1 MKKYWIAGTFFI
13 GLFSNGWSQTAG
25 ASIIEIE
32 AKGTVTFAPDSF
44 VVLYRLDRS
53 NINLENKEIV
63 TEAPVE
69 VQEVEYRDVDIATD
83 MVVEEAI
90 SPPPP
95 PPTQEEMVDLRKR
108 REEESRR
115 SRLMRDSIL
124 AIKEKRFVEFT
135 KKVTK
140 MGLNI
145 PKEAPGNTEIV
156 GYLEYNYN
164 EYRRDEFVQVVSLE
178 QYKNIDSLSQLY
190 GRVLKPELLDIRMKN
205 HDAIKKRAYQKAIEN
220 GKREA
225 EILTSA
231 MNLKLG
237 KIVEIST
244 ESIGLE
250 EILPIVLKKELSREF
265 RKRESLQPELY
276 QLMHEFQI
284 ETSSER
290 KQGFNTKMIEWTWT
304 EKVHIRYQTTQ

>member
-1 MKKYWIAGTFFI
+1 MKQYWIAGAFII

-25 ASIIEIE
+25 SSSIIEIE
-32 AKGTVTFAPDSF
+32 AKGTVTFSPDSF

-53 NINLENKEIV
+53 NINLKNKEVV

-69 VQEVEYRDVDIATD
+69 VQEVEYRDVDIASD

-90 SPPPP
+90 SPP

-115 SRLMRDSIL
+115 SRLLRDSIL
-124 AIKEKRFVEFT
+124 AIKAKRLVEFT
-135 KKVTK
+135 NKVTK
-140 MGLNI
+140 LGLKV
-145 PKEAPGNTEIV
+145 PKEAPGKAEEVV

-164 EYRRDEFVQVVSLE
+164 EYRREEFIQVVSLE
-178 QYKNIDSLSQLY
+178 QYRKVDSLSQLY
-190 GRVLKPELLDIRMKN
+190 GGVLKSELLDIRMKN

-220 GKREA
+220 GKKEA

-250 EILPIVLKKELSREF
+250 EILPVVLKKELSREF
-265 RKRESLQPELY
+265 RKRESLQPGLY
-276 QLMHEFQI
+276 QLMHEFNI
-284 ETSSER
+284 EAPSER
-290 KQGFNTKMIEWTWT
+290 NQGLVTKMIEWTWT
-304 EKVHIRYQTTQ
+304 EKVHIRYQTIQ

>member
-1 MKKYWIAGTFFI
+1 MKKYWIAGAFFF
-13 GLFSNGWSQTAG
+13 GLFSKGWSQTAG
-25 ASIIEIE
+25 SSIIEIE
-32 AKGTVTFAPDSF
+32 AKGTVTFSPDSF
-44 VVLYRLDRS
+44 VVLYRFDRS

-63 TEAPVE
+63 SEAPIE
-69 VQEVEYRDVDIATD
+69 IQEVEYRDVEIASD
-83 MVVEEAI
+83 MVVEA
-90 SPPPP
+90 PPP
-95 PPTQEEMVDLRKR
+95 PPTEEEMVDLRKR

-124 AIKEKRFVEFT
+124 AIKAMRLVEFSNKLT
-135 KKVTK
+135 KL
-140 MGLNI
+140 GLGI
-145 PKEAPGNTEIV
+145 PKENPEKV
-156 GYLEYNYN
+156 KELGYQDYNYN

-178 QYKNIDSLSQLY
+178 QYRKVDSLSQMY
-190 GRVLKPELLDIRMKN
+190 GGVLKPELLDIRMKN
-205 HDAIKKRAYQKAIEN
+205 HDAIKKRAYQKAIQN
-220 GKREA
+220 GKKEA

-276 QLMHEFQI
+276 QLMQEFQI

-290 KQGFNTKMIEWTWT
+290 KPGFNTKIIEWTWT

>member
-1 MKKYWIAGTFFI
+1 MKKYWIAGAFFI

-25 ASIIEIE
+25 STSIIEIE
-32 AKGTVTFAPDSF
+32 AKGTVTFSPDSF

-63 TEAPVE
+63 TEATVE
-69 VQEVEYRDVDIATD
+69 VQEVEYRDVDIASD
-83 MVVEEAI
+83 MVVEA
-90 SPPPP
+90 PPP
-95 PPTQEEMVDLRKR
+95 PPTQEEMVDHRKR

-115 SRLMRDSIL
+115 SRLIRDSIL
-124 AIKEKRFVEFT
+124 AVKEKRFVEFT

-145 PKEAPGNTEIV
+145 PKEAPKNTEIV

-190 GRVLKPELLDIRMKN
+190 GRVLNPELLDIRMKN
-205 HDAIKKRAYQKAIEN
+205 HDNIKKRAYQKAIEN
-220 GKREA
+220 GKKEA

-237 KIVEIST
+237 KILEIST

-250 EILPIVLKKELSREF
+250 EILPVVLKKELSREF

-276 QLMHEFQI
+276 QLMHEFKI
-284 ETSSER
+284 ETSSDR
-290 KQGFNTKMIEWTWT
+290 KQGLNNKMVEWTWT
-304 EKVHIRYQTTQ
+304 EKVHIRYQTAQ

>member
-1 MKKYWIAGTFFI
+1 MKKYWIAGAFFF
-13 GLFSNGWSQTAG
+13 GLFSKGWSQTAG
-25 ASIIEIE
+25 SSIIEIE
-32 AKGTVTFAPDSF
+32 AKGTVTFSPDSF

-69 VQEVEYRDVDIATD
+69 VQEVEYRDVDIASD

-290 KQGFNTKMIEWTWT
+290 KQVFNTKMIEWTWT

>member
-1 MKKYWIAGTFFI
+1 
-13 GLFSNGWSQTAG
+13 
-25 ASIIEIE
+25 
-32 AKGTVTFAPDSF
+32 
-44 VVLYRLDRS
+44 
-53 NINLENKEIV
+53 
-63 TEAPVE
+63 
-69 VQEVEYRDVDIATD
+69 
-83 MVVEEAI
+83 
-90 SPPPP
+90 
-95 PPTQEEMVDLRKR
+95 
-108 REEESRR
+108 
-115 SRLMRDSIL
+115 
-124 AIKEKRFVEFT
+124 
-135 KKVTK
+135 
-140 MGLNI
+140 
-145 PKEAPGNTEIV
+145 
-156 GYLEYNYN
+156 
-164 EYRRDEFVQVVSLE
+164 
-178 QYKNIDSLSQLY
+178 
-190 GRVLKPELLDIRMKN
+190 MKN

>member
-1 MKKYWIAGTFFI
+1 MKKYWIAGAFFF
-13 GLFSNGWSQTAG
+13 GLFSKGWSQTAG
-25 ASIIEIE
+25 SCIIEIE
-32 AKGTVTFAPDSF
+32 AKGTVTFSPDSF
-44 VVLYRLDRS
+44 VVLYRFDRS
-53 NINLENKEIV
+53 NINLENKEIIS
-63 TEAPVE
+63 EAPVE
-69 VQEVEYRDVDIATD
+69 VQEVEYRDVEIASD
-83 MVVEEAI
+83 MVVEA
-90 SPPPP
+90 PPP
-95 PPTQEEMVDLRKR
+95 PPTEEEMVDLRKR

-124 AIKEKRFVEFT
+124 AIKAMRLVEFSNKLT
-135 KKVTK
+135 KL
-140 MGLNI
+140 GLGI
-145 PKEAPGNTEIV
+145 PKENPEKV
-156 GYLEYNYN
+156 KELGYQDYNYN

-178 QYKNIDSLSQLY
+178 QYRKVDSLSQMY
-190 GRVLKPELLDIRMKN
+190 GGVLKPELLDIRMKN
-205 HDAIKKRAYQKAIEN
+205 HDAIKKRAYQKAIQN
-220 GKREA
+220 GKKEA

-276 QLMHEFQI
+276 QLMQEFQI

-290 KQGFNTKMIEWTWT
+290 KPGFNTKIIEWTWT

>member
-1 MKKYWIAGTFFI
+1 MKKYWIAGAFFF
-13 GLFSNGWSQTAG
+13 GLFSKGWSQTAG
-25 ASIIEIE
+25 SSIIEIE
-32 AKGTVTFAPDSF
+32 AKGTVTFSPDSF
-44 VVLYRLDRS
+44 VVLYRFDRS
-53 NINLENKEIV
+53 NINLENKEIIS
-63 TEAPVE
+63 EAPVE
-69 VQEVEYRDVDIATD
+69 VQEVEYRDVEIASD
-83 MVVEEAI
+83 MVVEA
-90 SPPPP
+90 PPP
-95 PPTQEEMVDLRKR
+95 PPTEEEMVDLRKR

-124 AIKEKRFVEFT
+124 AIKAMRLVEFSNKLT
-135 KKVTK
+135 KL
-140 MGLNI
+140 GLGI
-145 PKEAPGNTEIV
+145 PKENPEKV
-156 GYLEYNYN
+156 KELGYQDYNYN

-178 QYKNIDSLSQLY
+178 QYRKVDSLSQMY
-190 GRVLKPELLDIRMKN
+190 GGVLKPELLDIRMKN
-205 HDAIKKRAYQKAIEN
+205 HDAIKKRAYQKAIQN
-220 GKREA
+220 GKKEA

-276 QLMHEFQI
+276 QLMQEFQI

-290 KQGFNTKMIEWTWT
+290 KPGFNTKIIEWTWT

>member
-1 MKKYWIAGTFFI
+1 MKKYWIAGTFFV

-25 ASIIEIE
+25 SSIIEIE

-69 VQEVEYRDVDIATD
+69 VQEVEYRDVEIASD

-156 GYLEYNYN
+156 GYLEYNNN